1 MLANKLALF
10 SYGDFLDTTLKNGV
24 ACEGH
29 SIRFLCTFAQEVLR
43 TLVSFRLCLLSSPT
57 YVLASCFLS
66 SARAPLRHDE
76 IQDKQD
82 GQDEERDVEP
92 LVLCGAELQNDIA
105 QDAKINPI
113 GN

>member
-1 MLANKLALF
+1 M
-10 SYGDFLDTTLKNGV
+10 

-29 SIRFLCTFAQEVLR
+29 SIRFLCTFAQEVLS
-43 TLVSFRLCLLSSPT
+43 TLVGFQLCFLSSPT

-92 LVLCGAELQNDIA
+92 L
-105 QDAKINPI
+105 NPI
-113 GN
+113 RRINASLYFYREVHIGEISNITLGFIFA